1 MDSGSSWRRDWPA
14 ALRRKV
20 THTHTHE
27 HVSTTMLNMT
37 TSTSPGGPTNI
48 YIQGLDSVAQLS
60 TELRYLKEE
69 KESLQKQV
77 EQLEQSSRGQ
87 S

>member
-1 MDSGSSWRRDWPA
+1 
-14 ALRRKV
+14 
-20 THTHTHE
+20 
-27 HVSTTMLNMT
+27 MLNTT

-60 TELRYLKEE
+60 TEIRYLKEE

-87 S
+87 F

>member
-1 MDSGSSWRRDWPA
+1 
-14 ALRRKV
+14 
-20 THTHTHE
+20 
-27 HVSTTMLNMT
+27 MLNTT
-37 TSTSPGGPTNI
+37 TSASPGGPTNI

-60 TELRYLKEE
+60 TEIRYLKEE

-77 EQLEQSSRGQ
+77 EQLEQSIRGQ